1 MFHRPASGSKVDS
14 HWQCGCATNRARPAW
29 GLCCWQARLRS
40 HTCQHSRPHPP
51 ATAASKPPWDTA
63 IRQAHV
69 VRWAERIGRDKQTNQ
84 PLLAVLPR
92 GVREDTGGGSIRV
105 HMRTPAMPAGAVES
119 LLWLS
124 VSCRTHATVGITRAA
139 HTLRGT
145 DRTYVR
151 THVLASLT
159 TAALQRTAQQCD
171 ALPRVADRYSTACST
186 SRLCSGAQGQ
196 PLSECSGR
204 PAATA

>member
-1 MFHRPASGSKVDS
+1 MFHRPASGSKVNS
-14 HWQCGCATNRARPAW
+14 HWQCECVTNRARPAW

-92 GVREDTGGGSIRV
+92 GVREYTGGVNKGAYADVCHASGRCGESALVIRQLP
-105 HMRTPAMPAGAVES
+105 HACD
-119 LLWLS
+119 
-124 VSCRTHATVGITRAA
+124 CRYYKGCAHSTRY
-139 HTLRGT
+139 LPNV
-145 DRTYVR
+145 RTY
-151 THVLASLT
+151 VLASLT
-159 TAALQRTAQQCD
+159 SAALQRTAQQCG

>member
-1 MFHRPASGSKVDS
+1 MFHRPASRSKVNR
-14 HWQCGCATNRARPAW
+14 HWQCECATNRARPAW

-92 GVREDTGGGSIRV
+92 GVREYTGGGVNKGAYADVCHASGRCGESALVIRQLPHACDCRYYKGCAHSTRYRPNLRTYARTSIA
-105 HMRTPAMPAGAVES
+105 HDGSIAAHCPAM
-119 LLWLS
+119 
-124 VSCRTHATVGITRAA
+124 R
-139 HTLRGT
+139 
-145 DRTYVR
+145 
-151 THVLASLT
+151 
-159 TAALQRTAQQCD
+159 RTAQ
-171 ALPRVADRYSTACST
+171 
-186 SRLCSGAQGQ
+186 G
-196 PLSECSGR
+196 GR
-204 PAATA
+204 QVQHSVQY